1 MKIPRELPKPMF
13 IRANDY
19 VTIMGADYIIKRNEF
34 NQMIAVIGRVARRLP
49 GEKEVIWAL
58 KARRPVACWGAKYFM
73 WDFIDM
79 EVIDPI
85 KAAIWEAD
93 RRRGIPIPAP
103 TATNDSL
110 YD

>member
-1 MKIPRELPKPMF
+1 MKLPRELPKPMF

-19 VTIMGADYIIKRNEF
+19 VTVMGADYIIKRNEF
-34 NQMIAVIGRVARRLP
+34 NQMITIIGRVARRLP
-49 GEKEVIWAL
+49 SAKEIIWAL

-73 WDFIDM
+73 YEYIDQ

-85 KAAIWEAD
+85 KETIWEAD
-93 RRRGIPIPAP
+93 RRRGIPVPD
-103 TATNDSL
+103 ATVQESM

>member
-1 MKIPRELPKPMF
+1 MKIPKELKKPIF

-19 VTIMGADYIIKRNEF
+19 VTVMGQDYIIKRNEF
-34 NQMIAVIGRVARRLP
+34 NQMTDVLGRVSRRLP
-49 GEKEVIWAL
+49 AEKEIIWAL
-58 KARRPVACWGAKYFM
+58 KARRPVGCWGSKYFM
-73 WDFIDM
+73 YEMIDQ

-93 RRRGIPIPAP
+93 RRRGIPIPDQKAQE
-103 TATNDSL
+103 TM